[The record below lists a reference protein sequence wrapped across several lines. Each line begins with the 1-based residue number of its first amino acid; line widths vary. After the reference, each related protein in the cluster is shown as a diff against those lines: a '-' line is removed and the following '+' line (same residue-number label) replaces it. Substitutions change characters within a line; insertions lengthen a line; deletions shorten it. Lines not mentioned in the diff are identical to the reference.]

1 MFKPTMTCR
10 KPILTSAAMRACD
23 DHTIQSLGI
32 PSRTLMERA
41 AHAVVAYLY
50 RRADLFPCGRV
61 LILCG
66 NGNNGGDGMA
76 AARFIA
82 DGSHGEARAVSVL
95 YTGAWDNV
103 KMTPDHTAMSEECAR
118 QYELLVA
125 AGIPV
130 LSPDDIHAALRESA
144 VVIDAM
150 LGIGMRGPVRGSVPE
165 VIEAVTRSG
174 LPVLA
179 VDIPTGVCADDGR
192 ILGHV
197 LPARATVTMQA
208 YERKFPSRS

>member
-23 DHTIQSLGI
+23 DHTIQNLGI

-41 AHAVVAYLY
+41 AHAVAAYLY

-103 KMTPDHTAMSEECAR
+103 KMTPDHTAMLGDK
-118 QYELLVA
+118 LLTDMLA
-125 AGIPV
+125 ANRAGV
-130 LSPDDIHAALRESA
+130 LALMVEP
-144 VVIDAM
+144 
-150 LGIGMRGPVRGSVPE
+150 LGG
-165 VIEAVTRSG
+165 AVTAWQK
-174 LPVLA
+174 VLHALQEPFKA
-179 VDIPTGVCADDGR
+179 VCR
-192 ILGHV
+192 HKMSKEL
-197 LPARATVTMQA
+197 
-208 YERKFPSRS
+208 